1 MVCLF
6 EACIIS
12 AQILGGGSYSDSEPT
27 LAVDSNSIVHNI
39 SSFYEI
45 QNKQFDLKG
54 YLILDTDT
62 RVDLKFD
69 NGLKSKKRIR
79 TEALTIG
86 MTQLEIINKDS
97 HITFGISTKL
107 GGRTTEIACTDDSG
121 LNRQFFCDNLATLD
135 PFTQPQHNKNAKV
148 IINYE
153 YKF

>member
-1 MVCLF
+1 
-6 EACIIS
+6 
-12 AQILGGGSYSDSEPT
+12 
-27 LAVDSNSIVHNI
+27 
-39 SSFYEI
+39 
-45 QNKQFDLKG
+45 
-54 YLILDTDT
+54 
-62 RVDLKFD
+62 
-69 NGLKSKKRIR
+69 LKSQKRKR
-79 TEALTIG
+79 SKALTIG